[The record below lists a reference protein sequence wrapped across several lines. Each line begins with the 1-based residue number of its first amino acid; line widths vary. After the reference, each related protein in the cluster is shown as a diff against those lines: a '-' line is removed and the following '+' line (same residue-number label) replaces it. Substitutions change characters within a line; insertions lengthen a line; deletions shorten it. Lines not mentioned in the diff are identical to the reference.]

1 MGIPDNGFRKVI
13 EQLKDTRRNSPAA
26 HSQAHPGGRSSLK
39 ATTEA
44 GDTRSFENWFR
55 QSIAESNEGKV
66 ILN

>member
-1 MGIPDNGFRKVI
+1 MRIPDNGFWKVI

-26 HSQAHPGGRSSLK
+26 LLQAHPGSRSSLK

-44 GDTRSFENWFR
+44 GETRSFESWFR
-55 QSIAESNEGKV
+55 QSIAKGNEGKV